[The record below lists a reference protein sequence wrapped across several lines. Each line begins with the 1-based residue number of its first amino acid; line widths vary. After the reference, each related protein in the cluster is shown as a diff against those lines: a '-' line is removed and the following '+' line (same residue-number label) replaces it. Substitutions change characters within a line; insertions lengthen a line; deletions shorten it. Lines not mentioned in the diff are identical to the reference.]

1 MSPIGVSTLVR
12 VLEAGIEVFAQDGPF
27 AAGTLEIAGK
37 AGVAESTI
45 FRRFDTKENLFRECF
60 RTAIARSLDPA
71 QFQALISYDR
81 ADAGFAKTVQMAVQ
95 RWYASMPVN
104 AARLVLFTS
113 LSHASEWRALGSE
126 RINQII
132 AILAER
138 VELEARKRRTR
149 NLDANAASISLI
161 SSLLY
166 LKSTRPSAKD
176 RGQRTAETFIRQWM
190 FGLFPE

>member
-12 VLEAGIEVFAQDGPF
+12 VLEAGIEVFAHDGPF
-27 AAGTLEIAGK
+27 AGGTLEIAEK

-71 QFQALISYDR
+71 QFRALIAPEGAEDR
-81 ADAGFAKTVQMAVQ
+81 FARTVQMAVQ

-113 LSHASEWRALGSE
+113 LSHSSEWRALGSE
-126 RINQII
+126 RVGEIMR
-132 AILAER
+132 ILAER
-138 VELEARKRRTR
+138 VEQEARRRHIR
-149 NLDANAASISLI
+149 NLDANAAASSLV

-166 LKSTRPSAKD
+166 LKSTRASARERD
-176 RGQRTAETFIRQWM
+176 QRTAETFIRQWM
-190 FGLFPE
+190 FGL

>member
-12 VLEAGIEVFAQDGPF
+12 VLEAGIEIFAQDGPF
-27 AAGTLEIAGK
+27 AAGTLDIAEK

-45 FRRFDTKENLFRECF
+45 FRRFETKDNLFRECF

-71 QFQALISYDR
+71 QFRALISPER
-81 ADAGFAKTVQMAVQ
+81 ADAEGFAKTVQLAMQ

-113 LSHASEWRALGSE
+113 LSNSSEWRALGSE

-138 VELEARKRRTR
+138 IEA
-149 NLDANAASISLI
+149 
-161 SSLLY
+161 
-166 LKSTRPSAKD
+166 
-176 RGQRTAETFIRQWM
+176 E
-190 FGLFPE
+190 